1 MRHLPLILK
10 NCWRNRRRTILTV
23 LSMGV
28 SICLLGVLLAI
39 YHALFAVQPTEWG
52 ALRLVTRNR
61 VSLTL
66 PLPQGYREKIE
77 QVPGVKV
84 VGIEQWFGGKY
95 IDDRPEH
102 MFARFAAEPDK
113 LFLYRGELTIP
124 EDQKRA
130 FLQDRSACIASRSLA
145 DKLGW
150 KLGDRITLV
159 GDIFPGNFEFTLK
172 GIFDDP
178 THFEALYFSRE
189 DLEQSMSPRRRGN
202 AGTFDIL
209 VDSKEDVP
217 QVEKAVD
224 DMFHNAPTQTKT
236 ESESAFF
243 LSFVSFLGNIK
254 LFLMSICAAVTFTIL
269 LVSANTIAM
278 SVRERVREVGVL
290 KALGYTRNIILGLI
304 LGEATVIAACG
315 GVVGLLLASGL
326 AGLVRNMPGVNFFP
340 QFKNL
345 TIVPPVAALCLLLAA
360 CIGLAS
366 SFVPALGASRI
377 SIVDALRSTE

>member
-1 MRHLPLILK
+1 MRHLPLVLK

-39 YHALFAVQPTEWG
+39 YHALYGVQPTEWG

-66 PLPQGYREKIE
+66 PLPQSYRERIE

-113 LFLYRGELTIP
+113 LFLYRGELTMP
-124 EDQKRA
+124 DDQKRA
-130 FLQDRSACIASRSLA
+130 FQQDRTACIVSQSLV
-145 DKLGW
+145 DKLGI
-150 KLGDRITLV
+150 KLGDRLTLV
-159 GDIFPGNFEFTLK
+159 GDIFPGNFELTVK

-189 DLEQSMSPRRRGN
+189 NLEQSMSPGRRGN

-224 DMFHNAPTQTKT
+224 DMFHNAPVQTKT

-304 LGEATVIAACG
+304 LGEASVIATAG
-315 GVVGLLLASGL
+315 GVVGLFLASAL
-326 AGLVRNMPGVNFFP
+326 AFGVRNMPGVNFFP
-340 QFKNL
+340 QFKYL

-360 CIGLAS
+360 TIGLAS
-366 SFVPALGASRI
+366 AFVPAFAASRI